1 MNRDIVILSETDTT
15 VGFLS
20 QNAYLIDKIKGR
32 PSGKRYITALASLS
46 SLKSRCRVP
55 EKFRKYVRRANKT
68 TFIFPNGES
77 YRVVKDKRHLL
88 LIERYGRLHTTSAN
102 ISGKEIDLE
111 FAKEKAD
118 IIIYP
123 LKNHGRSSTI
133 IKLGR
138 KRKKRIR

>member
-1 MNRDIVILSETDTT
+1 MERDVVILSETDTT

-20 QNAYLIDKIKGR
+20 QNAYLIDEIKGR
-32 PSGKRYITALASLS
+32 PSNKRYITALPSLS
-46 SLKSRCRVP
+46 TLKGRCRVP
-55 EKFRKYVRRANKT
+55 EKFRKYVRRAKKT
-68 TFIFPNGES
+68 TFIFPNAES
-77 YRVVKDKRHLL
+77 YRVVKDKRHIL
-88 LIERYGRLHTTSAN
+88 LIERYGWLYTTSAN

-123 LKNHGRSSTI
+123 LKNQGKSSTI
-133 IKLGR
+133 IKLGK